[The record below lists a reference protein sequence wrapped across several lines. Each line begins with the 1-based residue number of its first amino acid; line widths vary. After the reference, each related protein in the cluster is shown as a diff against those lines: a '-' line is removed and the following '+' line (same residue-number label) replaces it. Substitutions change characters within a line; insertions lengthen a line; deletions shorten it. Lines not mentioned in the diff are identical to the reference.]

1 MTIPPI
7 IPPEPGS
14 TVPQPPPPQYYEEPI
29 PTYLAPSV
37 FITILC
43 CLPIGITA
51 IYFASRVASLQAVG
65 NRAAALQASDKARM
79 WCWIG
84 AILGL
89 IWPILLLSMIF
100 AGGIGLIQCLQS
112 YVN

>member
-1 MTIPPI
+1 MSIPPLTPPESGTP
-7 IPPEPGS
+7 IPPPS
-14 TVPQPPPPQYYEEPI
+14 PPQYFEEPI

-65 NRAAALQASDKARM
+65 NRVAAMQASDKARM

-84 AILGL
+84 AIIGL
-89 IWPILLLSMIF
+89 IWPIILLSMIF
-100 AGGIGLIQCLQS
+100 AGGIGLIHTIQS
-112 YVN
+112 LVN